1 MTPVTFLHNLP
12 GQMEALVTNPIFG
25 DEYEAIVATL
35 IEARTQAGLS
45 QRQLARRLG
54 RSQSHVCMIE
64 RRQRRMEIVEFCNI
78 AAALR
83 LEPEALFARVL
94 RRIREAGPGLALR
107 QVA

>member
-1 MTPVTFLHNLP
+1 MHKLVGTE
-12 GQMEALVTNPIFG
+12 EAQVTNPIFG
-25 DEYEAIVATL
+25 DEYESIVTTL
-35 IEARTQAGLS
+35 IEARMQAGLS

-94 RRIREAGPGLALR
+94 RRIRETGDGPALR

>member
-1 MTPVTFLHNLP
+1 MS
-12 GQMEALVTNPIFG
+12 NPIFG
-25 DEYEAIVATL
+25 DEYEAIVTVL

-45 QRQLARRLG
+45 QRQLAQRLG

-78 AAALR
+78 AQALR
-83 LEPEALFARVL
+83 LEPEMLFARVL
-94 RRIREAGPGLALR
+94 RRIRESAAPLR

>member
-1 MTPVTFLHNLP
+1 MSQDVV
-12 GQMEALVTNPIFG
+12 EATVSNPIFC
-25 DEYEAIVATL
+25 DEYESIVATL

-78 AAALR
+78 AQALR
-83 LEPEALFARVL
+83 LDPETLFARVL
-94 RRIREAGPGLALR
+94 RRIREKATPLW